1 MQNVNMFW
9 IEVHFFRTRK
19 QKYKL
24 TYNTHLMHNYMLL
37 GSYTIIYEN
46 FDPIISSL
54 HNIFK

>member
-1 MQNVNMFW
+1 MFW